1 MLDWVVFN
9 VLVHNADA
17 HAKNVSILR
26 TGENR
31 QDLASFYDLVCTGAY
46 DLDHRMAMSVGGQF
60 DPGAIDKKNWIRL
73 ASDIGIGKS
82 LVLSTVSEMAD
93 RIPDVLEEELAAL
106 HDRLGGLWRRQQI
119 ERTVKQRVK
128 KTLILLA

>member
-1 MLDWVVFN
+1 
-9 VLVHNADA
+9 
-17 HAKNVSILR
+17 
-26 TGENR
+26 
-31 QDLASFYDLVCTGAY
+31 
-46 DLDHRMAMSVGGQF
+46 MAMSVGGQF
-60 DPGAIDKKNWIRL
+60 DPGAIDKKNWVRW

-93 RIPDVLEEELAAL
+93 RIPDVLDEELAAL
-106 HDRLGGLWRRQQI
+106 HDRLGELSRRQQI

>member
-1 MLDWVVFN
+1 M
-9 VLVHNADA
+9 
-17 HAKNVSILR
+17 
-26 TGENR
+26 
-31 QDLASFYDLVCTGAY
+31 
-46 DLDHRMAMSVGGQF
+46 
-60 DPGAIDKKNWIRL
+60 
-73 ASDIGIGKS
+73 
-82 LVLSTVSEMAD
+82 VLSTVSEMAD

>member
-1 MLDWVVFN
+1 MFN

-60 DPGAIDKKNWIRL
+60 DPGAIDKKNW
-73 ASDIGIGKS
+73 
-82 LVLSTVSEMAD
+82 V
-93 RIPDVLEEELAAL
+93 
-106 HDRLGGLWRRQQI
+106 W
-119 ERTVKQRVK
+119 
-128 KTLILLA
+128 

>member
-31 QDLASFYDLVCTGAY
+31 QDLAPFL
-46 DLDHRMAMSVGGQF
+46 
-60 DPGAIDKKNWIRL
+60 
-73 ASDIGIGKS
+73 
-82 LVLSTVSEMAD
+82 
-93 RIPDVLEEELAAL
+93 
-106 HDRLGGLWRRQQI
+106 
-119 ERTVKQRVK
+119 
-128 KTLILLA
+128 

>member
-1 MLDWVVFN
+1 
-9 VLVHNADA
+9 
-17 HAKNVSILR
+17 
-26 TGENR
+26 
-31 QDLASFYDLVCTGAY
+31 
-46 DLDHRMAMSVGGQF
+46 MAMSVGGQF

-93 RIPDVLEEELAAL
+93 RIPDVLDEELAAL
-106 HDRLGGLWRRQQI
+106 HDRLGGLSRRQQI